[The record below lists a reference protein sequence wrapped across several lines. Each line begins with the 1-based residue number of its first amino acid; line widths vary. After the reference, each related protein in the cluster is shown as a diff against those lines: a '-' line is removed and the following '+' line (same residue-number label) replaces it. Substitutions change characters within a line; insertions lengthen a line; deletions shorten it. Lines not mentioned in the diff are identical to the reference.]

1 MHKNISSCSVPLI
14 LLSKCLLLKDF
25 FDVGKKEEEGRKPD
39 GMRNKSSPPG
49 CLLLSHTLEHNSRDL
64 KEIHFNY
71 N

>member
-1 MHKNISSCSVPLI
+1 MSPSEGF
-14 LLSKCLLLKDF
+14 F